1 MVTTTTRPQEAAGDV
16 RVWDPV
22 VRCFHWSLVAAFFIA
37 YFTEDDL
44 IAVHVWAGYA
54 VGGIVLLRILWGFV
68 GTRHA
73 RFSDFLFGPFAALRY
88 LRALAVFR
96 APRHLGHSPA
106 GGFMIYLLL
115 AGCLLIVATGL
126 ITYGAHGHGPLSGYV
141 QTFTPANVP
150 GIVSP
155 ARAHESEHEEGA
167 EEGGKNR
174 SGRLYKEVHETLAN
188 IVLVLV
194 ILHVG
199 GVLLASLAHREN
211 LIRSMVTGRKR
222 AE

>member
-1 MVTTTTRPQEAAGDV
+1 MVTTTTKSHEAAGNV

-44 IAVHVWAGYA
+44 IALHVWAGYA

-88 LRALAVFR
+88 LRDLVAFR

-126 ITYGAHGHGPLSGYV
+126 MTYGARGHGPLSGYV
-141 QTFTPANVP
+141 QTFTPANTP

-155 ARAHESEHEEGA
+155 ARADEVGREEGA
-167 EEGGKNR
+167 EGRRNR
-174 SGRLYKEVHETLAN
+174 PGRLYKEVHEALAN
-188 IVLVLV
+188 IVLALV